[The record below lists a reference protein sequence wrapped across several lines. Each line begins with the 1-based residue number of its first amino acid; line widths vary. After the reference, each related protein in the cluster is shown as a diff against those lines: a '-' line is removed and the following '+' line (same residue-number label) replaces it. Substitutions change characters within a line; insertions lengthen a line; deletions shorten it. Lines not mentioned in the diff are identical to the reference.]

1 MWEDDGNKNG
11 GKLSIKLK
19 KDYTTIIWE
28 ELILALIGGILPQ
41 SVKEEISGIVISVRK
56 EFNILQ
62 IWFGNYNS
70 SIISDIEKTIKE
82 LLQIPDGV
90 EIETKQFFRPAG
102 GFNKNK
108 EYTANNTFQKRK
120 L

>member
-1 MWEDDGNKNG
+1 MWEDDGNKAG
-11 GKLSIKLK
+11 GKISIKLK

-28 ELILALIGGILPQ
+28 ELILALIGGVLP
-41 SVKEEISGIVISVRK
+41 SNVKEEISGIVISVRK

-62 IWFGNYNS
+62 IWFGNYQNN
-70 SIISDIEKTIKE
+70 IITDIENSVKE

-90 EIETKQFFRPAG
+90 EIETKAFFKTNYNNNREAAG
-102 GFNKNK
+102 GPNI
-108 EYTANNTFQKRK
+108 QKRK